1 MNKERLMD
9 YVVASYRKG
18 VRDWLREHDAT
29 HKELADRV
37 GFDKQYVT
45 ETVSGNRMKKGPTLS
60 NAVLMAL
67 ATDKSLDELCGL
79 DKLRERVS
87 DEQGAR

>member
-1 MNKERLMD
+1 MD

-18 VRDWLREHDAT
+18 VRDWLLEHEAT
-29 HKELADRV
+29 HKELADRA

-45 ETVSGNRMKKGPTLS
+45 ETVSGHRMKKGPTLA

-67 ATDKSLDELCGL
+67 ATDRSMDELCGL
-79 DKLRERVS
+79 DKLRERAS
-87 DEQGAR
+87 DGQTKR